1 MLIKKSFGIVKKNL
15 STSQIIARQK
25 RHTILSTHQ
34 YLIFTKS
41 NLLVL
46 CVNEPKL
53 STIVV
58 CQFELVSVVA
68 SCAKVLMKY
77 FLSDHSKCMGLE
89 LLDRTNGLFLAVQ
102 PTVIK

>member
-1 MLIKKSFGIVKKNL
+1 MLIKKSFGLEKKSFNITNNCKTETPYN
-15 STSQIIARQK
+15 SVYS
-25 RHTILSTHQ
+25 S
-34 YLIFTKS
+34 IFTKS